1 MPRTL
6 DVDLLRTFHAV
17 AKLGRF
23 KDAAVHVNRSPS
35 SVTAQIQKLEEMV
48 AQRLFTRNNQAVE
61 LTQFGHKLLSDT
73 TEFLLSHDRLVESLS
88 PQMLT
93 GKLRLGIPD
102 SYAAH
107 FMAEFLPRFAADR
120 PLLELTVEARSS
132 DELQQLFARGQL
144 DITIAVVPKAPPHA
158 ELLGKTHPV

>member
-23 KDAAVHVNRSPS
+23 KDAAAHVNRSPS

-61 LTQFGHKLLSDT
+61 LTQYGHKLLSDT
-73 TEFLLSHDRLVESLS
+73 TEFLLS
-88 PQMLT
+88 
-93 GKLRLGIPD
+93 LRIP
-102 SYAAH
+102 
-107 FMAEFLPRFAADR
+107 
-120 PLLELTVEARSS
+120 RSS
-132 DELQQLFARGQL
+132 GHPFHEHLTTDSTLIR
-144 DITIAVVPKAPPHA
+144 PPIPRASGH
-158 ELLGKTHPV
+158 

>member
-23 KDAAVHVNRSPS
+23 RMRPLMNRSPS

-61 LTQFGHKLLSDT
+61 
-73 TEFLLSHDRLVESLS
+73 
-88 PQMLT
+88 
-93 GKLRLGIPD
+93 
-102 SYAAH
+102 
-107 FMAEFLPRFAADR
+107 PRSTA
-120 PLLELTVEARSS
+120 TSC
-132 DELQQLFARGQL
+132 
-144 DITIAVVPKAPPHA
+144 
-158 ELLGKTHPV
+158 

>member
-73 TEFLLSHDRLVESLS
+73 TEFLLSHDRHYPS
-88 PQMLT
+88 P
-93 GKLRLGIPD
+93 
-102 SYAAH
+102 
-107 FMAEFLPRFAADR
+107 F
-120 PLLELTVEARSS
+120 
-132 DELQQLFARGQL
+132 
-144 DITIAVVPKAPPHA
+144 
-158 ELLGKTHPV
+158 